1 MNKLLTLLSKG
12 LAICWVAAIWNASAQ
27 TPRKADYVNRAAE
40 KFAQLGTLL
49 PTPNSYR
56 TASGAPGYNY
66 WQQRADYDIKVRLDD
81 ENQRISGDEVI
92 TYFNNSPDPLTYLWL
107 QLDQNILDRE
117 SDTYKTATGKIEE
130 RMSSSELN
138 AQFDRSFDGGH
149 KIQYVRDATT
159 NRPLPY
165 TIVKT
170 MMRVEL
176 PRPLRKGENF
186 KLAVGWHYN
195 INDRKNPALRAGSR
209 GGADFFPEDGNWIYS
224 ITQWFPRMAVYDD
237 YNGWQHKQFLGQGE
251 FTLPFGNYKV
261 AITVPADHIVGATG
275 ECQNY
280 AQVLT
285 PEQLRRWEQAK
296 KATKPVVIATQDEAV
311 AREKSRATGT
321 KTWIYYAQNV
331 RDFAWTSSRKFIW
344 DAMGVNI
351 GGRTVMA
358 MSYYPKEGNPLWGQ
372 YSTEV
377 VAHTLRV
384 YSKYTI
390 DYPYP
395 VAISV
400 DAENG
405 MEYPMICF
413 NYGRPEKDGTYSER
427 IKYGM
432 ISVIIHEVGH
442 NFFPMIINSD
452 ERQWTW
458 MDEGLNTF
466 VQYLAEQ
473 EWERNYP
480 SRRGPAR
487 YITDYMKADPNT
499 LEPIMTNSESIQNLG
514 ANAYAKAAT
523 ALNILRETIMGR
535 ELFDYA
541 FKEYA
546 RRWAF
551 KHPTPAD
558 FFRTMED
565 ASGIDLDWFWRG
577 WFFTTDYC
585 DIAIENVIEAVPS
598 TGNPEIEKPFARAK
612 AMGGEREDIG
622 IIRNRTEIKQ
632 TAVEANPDLKDFYNS
647 YDPFA
652 ATKTDKENY
661 QRYLASLGEEE
672 KKMIES
678 KNFFYQIDFKN
689 YGELVM
695 PVIVEFEFED
705 GTRELHRIPAEIWRK
720 NDKEVSK
727 IFKTEKRIKQI
738 YLDPYQETADI
749 NMENNFFPRKAQ
761 PSRFEIFKQ
770 RQMGRGATGGGENPM
785 QRARRENGSTPN
797 GGNE

>member
-1 MNKLLTLLSKG
+1 
-12 LAICWVAAIWNASAQ
+12 V
-27 TPRKADYVNRAAE
+27 
-40 KFAQLGTLL
+40 
-49 PTPNSYR
+49 
-56 TASGAPGYNY
+56 
-66 WQQRADYDIKVRLDD
+66 
-81 ENQRISGDEVI
+81 
-92 TYFNNSPDPLTYLWL
+92 
-107 QLDQNILDRE
+107 
-117 SDTYKTATGKIEE
+117 KTAK
-130 RMSSSELN
+130 
-138 AQFDRSFDGGH
+138 
-149 KIQYVRDATT
+149 
-159 NRPLPY
+159 
-165 TIVKT
+165 
-170 MMRVEL
+170 
-176 PRPLRKGENF
+176 
-186 KLAVGWHYN
+186 
-195 INDRKNPALRAGSR
+195 
-209 GGADFFPEDGNWIYS
+209 
-224 ITQWFPRMAVYDD
+224 
-237 YNGWQHKQFLGQGE
+237 
-251 FTLPFGNYKV
+251 
-261 AITVPADHIVGATG
+261 
-275 ECQNY
+275 
-280 AQVLT
+280 
-285 PEQLRRWEQAK
+285 
-296 KATKPVVIATQDEAV
+296 KPVVIATQDEAI

-321 KTWIYYAQNV
+321 KTWVYYAQNV

-466 VQYLAEQ
+466 LQYLAEQ

-487 YITDYMKADPNT
+487 YITDYMKSDPNT

-514 ANAYAKAAT
+514 ANAYGKAAT
-523 ALNILRETIMGR
+523 GLNIMRETIMGR

-565 ASGIDLDWFWRG
+565 ASGIDLDWFIRG
-577 WFFTTDYC
+577 WFYTTDYC
-585 DIAIENVIEAVPS
+585 DISIENVIEAVPS
-598 TGNPEIEKPFARAK
+598 TGNPEIEKPLAK
-612 AMGGEREDIG
+612 AKAIGGEREDIG

-632 TAVEANPDLKDFYNS
+632 TATEMNPALNDFYNS

-661 QRYLASLGEEE
+661 QRYLATLGDEE

-695 PVIVEFEFED
+695 PIIVEFEFED
-705 GTRELHRIPAEIWRK
+705 GSRELHRIPAEIWRK

-738 YLDPYQETADI
+738 YLDPFQETADI
-749 NMENNFFPRKAQ
+749 NMENNFFPRKSQ
-761 PSRFEIFKQ
+761 LSRFEIFKQ
-770 RQMGRGATGGGENPM
+770 RQIGRGTSTGGENPM
-785 QRARRENGSTPN
+785 QRARRENSTTPN
-797 GGNE
+797 GGKE